1 MAPTWLSR
9 FTAGAVTAGFGLT
22 LESPARFAGHDDFPA
37 VRAAVSESGCGERR
51 QSRHSRRLLTLEG
64 PARSAGHDFPVVGAA
79 VSESRWGE
87 RRLSRHS
94 RRLPLA

>member
-1 MAPTWLSR
+1 L
-9 FTAGAVTAGFGLT
+9 LT

-37 VRAAVSESGCGERR
+37 TR
-51 QSRHSRRLLTLEG
+51 
-64 PARSAGHDFPVVGAA
+64 AA

-87 RRLSRHS
+87 RRLGRHS